1 MKKLLALVLASVL
14 LLGVPVAYGTEY
26 SGWGEGTSLS
36 PTSQVMLQIE
46 KSDDS
51 FVIVIPATL
60 EVDLETMTGSMDVTL
75 KGGFQLYSHTL
86 QVNLAGSANGM
97 KLVSG
102 DYELAYT
109 LHVTGPEGL
118 DKDVTAADL
127 AQNSVALFRSISK
140 SGSSDISV
148 TITVTVT
155 DTPSSV
161 GTYTDILTFYVF

>member
-60 EVDLETMTGSMDVTL
+60 EVDFETMTGSMDVTL
-75 KGGFQLYSHTL
+75 KGGYQLYSTTMKVSL
-86 QVNLAGSANGM
+86 VGSANGM

-102 DYELAYT
+102 DNELAYT

-118 DKDVTAADL
+118 DKDVTMEQL
-127 AQNSVALFRSISK
+127 AQGVALFRTLTT

-155 DTPSSV
+155 GTPTSV
-161 GTYTDILTFYVF
+161 GTYTDTLTFKVQ